1 MRCKFLK
8 IGLGFEGGLAVL
20 SVTVWNRFVHEAKR
34 KKKWGEKER
43 EQKRGKRDWVCVCGG
58 GVRIKERKRNIDQ
71 IVQLERQACLQ
82 LIHEWSK
89 KFQLRFLLSQFLFW
103 FCCCF
108 LILIFLVLTFL
119 HWSWFCALISQ
130 IRELKLGDKQGKW
143 LLLKYFVVS
152 TE

>member
-1 MRCKFLK
+1 MDWALK
-8 IGLGFEGGLAVL
+8 EGWLCWVWQFEIGLFTKLKEKKSGERRKESKREGKG
-20 SVTVWNRFVHEAKR
+20 T
-34 KKKWGEKER
+34 GC
-43 EQKRGKRDWVCVCGG
+43 VCVGG